1 MWRDKH
7 IVLKFGHTL
16 AFKRYFHF
24 WNLVV
29 KPIPQKQTKKTNKN
43 KQLKKKQCLN
53 IVDTD
58 VLHAQSF
65 SLLSKKSWI
74 LLIFSSCWSRR
85 SSMTPMGVFFRPTP
99 SILFSNLFFML
110 RSLREAWIRITEGAK
125 NKTSTE
131 SWATIPLL
139 MNRNWT
145 HGNILHAMRLYTQQ
159 SQQRKTTTLH
169 LTLFLPVVFPS
180 V

>member
-1 MWRDKH
+1 M
-7 IVLKFGHTL
+7 
-16 AFKRYFHF
+16 
-24 WNLVV
+24 VV
-29 KPIPQKQTKKTNKN
+29 KPIPQKN
-43 KQLKKKQCLN
+43 KKKQWLN

-58 VLHAQSF
+58 AFHAQSF

-125 NKTSTE
+125 HKT
-131 SWATIPLL
+131 WATIPLL

-145 HGNILHAMRLYTQQ
+145 HGNILHAYEAHSTKPTEKDDYSAFNAVSPCSL
-159 SQQRKTTTLH
+159 SQCI
-169 LTLFLPVVFPS
+169 V
-180 V
+180 